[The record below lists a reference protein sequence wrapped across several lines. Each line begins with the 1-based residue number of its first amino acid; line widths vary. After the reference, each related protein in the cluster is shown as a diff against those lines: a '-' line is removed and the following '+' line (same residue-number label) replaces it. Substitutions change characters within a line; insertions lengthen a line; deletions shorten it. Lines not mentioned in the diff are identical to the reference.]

1 MNPQFTTAEDST
13 SETFWD
19 KAQFDLDTLTI
30 DDMYNGNSDF
40 EYMWTQMMQIM
51 IPVTILRMVPQTGN
65 RGTEDRK
72 TEGQK
77 IQGMLRQWEDS
88 LPASFMEIDPPETMM
103 LLDSAIL
110 QPLQPLYYA
119 SLRVAVAMGI
129 SSQEFTNSSASFSI
143 TSQCIHTYS
152 SGR

>member
-19 KAQFDLDTLTI
+19 RAQFDLDTLTI

-77 IQGMLRQWEDS
+77 IQEMLQQWEVS

-103 LLDSAIL
+103 LLDTAIL
-110 QPLQPLYYA
+110 QHLQPLYYA
-119 SLRVAVAMGI
+119 SLSVAVAMGI
-129 SSQEFTNSSASFSI
+129 FPQEFTNSSASFSI

-152 SGR
+152 SRR